1 MIKALREEVRR
12 LFEEK
17 KVDLVIGWGKGSL
30 PMTATPVFIHKAEDV
45 EQLIWDETCS
55 NNLAVYLTKDKR
67 QLVQTNQKIGIV
79 VKGCDGRSLVL
90 YAVENQIKRE
100 NLVIIGVPCN
110 GVIDKKKVLK
120 QTEGK
125 EVLSARFEKE
135 RMVVEGRGFKTE
147 ITKSDMLSRSCI
159 HCNHPNAPVYDIFI
173 GEPINTDSDV
183 AVYPDVE
190 AFEKL
195 DCETR
200 WKDMVESY
208 SQCIRCYACRN
219 VCPSCYCTECFVDQN
234 DPQWIGKS
242 PEITDTL
249 IFHLNRNLHVAGR
262 CVECGAC
269 ERACPAD
276 IDLLRL
282 NRKISKEI
290 LERFN
295 FTAGLDIDE
304 KPALASFCE
313 NEKQDF
319 IMG

>member
-1 MIKALREEVRR
+1 MVKALREEVRR
-12 LFEEK
+12 LFKEN
-17 KVDLVIGWGKGSL
+17 KVDLVIGWARGSL
-30 PMTATPVFIHKAEDV
+30 PMTATPIFIKNAEDA
-45 EQLIWDETCS
+45 ERLICDETCS

-67 QLVQTNQKIGIV
+67 QLVKTDQKIGII

-90 YAVENQIKRE
+90 YTVENQIKRE
-100 NLVIIGVPCN
+100 NFVIIGVPCS

-125 EVLSARFEKE
+125 EVLSVSFEE
-135 RMVVEGRGFKTE
+135 EQITVEGRGFKTE
-147 ITKSDMLSRSCI
+147 IAKSDVLSDSCLN
-159 HCNHPNAPVYDIFI
+159 CRHPNAPVHDVFI
-173 GEPINTDSDV
+173 GEPRKIDSV
-183 AVYPDVE
+183 EEVYPDVD

-195 DCETR
+195 DSESR
-200 WKDMVESY
+200 WKTMVEAY
-208 SQCIRCYACRN
+208 SKCIRCYACRN
-219 VCPSCYCTECFVDQN
+219 VCPSCYCPECFVDQN

-249 IFHLNRNLHVAGR
+249 IFHLGRNLHVAGR

-276 IDLLRL
+276 IDLLKL